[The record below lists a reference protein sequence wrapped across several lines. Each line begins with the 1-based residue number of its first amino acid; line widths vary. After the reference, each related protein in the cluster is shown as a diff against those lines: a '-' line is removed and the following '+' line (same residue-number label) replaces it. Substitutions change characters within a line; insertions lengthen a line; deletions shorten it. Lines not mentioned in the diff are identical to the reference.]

1 MMTAADEPHS
11 RRPSPEDFE
20 VWLLRGATL
29 VVASVAAYASYVRQ
43 RAFAV
48 QGGAD
53 GMSATLWPFSVDGL
67 FLLEQT
73 GRSAQAGS
81 KSEPAV
87 AFESRD
93 SA

>member
-11 RRPSPEDFE
+11 GRPSPEDFE

-67 FLLEQT
+67 FLLAT